1 MVTDVGR
8 NQAEPSP
15 AGPVCELAVVG
26 CGVPGQGDDEAGLA
40 VVRRLRD
47 DGVPPG
53 VRLVDGAAAGT
64 GIAGS
69 LRGAKRV
76 IVVDA
81 ASTGTA
87 AAGGMTGTAGT
98 AGGLVTR
105 IPGTDVED
113 MPPLSGLQRRS
124 FRWDHALAFAR
135 WLLGDEYPSDV
146 TVYLIEAADR
156 TPGRGLSATAR
167 EGISQ
172 VLDLIRAE
180 RAFRDPRR

>member
-8 NQAEPSP
+8 NQADPPP
-15 AGPVCELAVVG
+15 AGPVCELAVIG
-26 CGVPGQGDDEAGLA
+26 CGIPGQADDEAGLA
-40 VVRRLRD
+40 VVRQLREA
-47 DGVPPG
+47 GVPPG
-53 VRLVDGAAAGT
+53 VRLVDGVAGT
-64 GIAGS
+64 DVAAS

-87 AAGGMTGTAGT
+87 AS
-98 AGGLVTR
+98 LVTR

-113 MPPLSGLQRRS
+113 MPPLSGLHRRS

-135 WLLGDEYPSDV
+135 WLLGDEYPADV
-146 TVYLIEAADR
+146 TVYLIEAADH
-156 TPGRGLSATAR
+156 TPGGGLSAPAR
-167 EGISQ
+167 DGISQ

-180 RAFRDPRR
+180 RAFRHPGC